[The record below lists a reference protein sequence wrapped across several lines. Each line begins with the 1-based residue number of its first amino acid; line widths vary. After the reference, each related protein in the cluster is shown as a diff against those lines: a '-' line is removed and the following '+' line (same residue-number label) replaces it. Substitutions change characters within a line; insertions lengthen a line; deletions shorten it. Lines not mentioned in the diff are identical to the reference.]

1 MHAVVNKGNFVCGLN
16 CNNSYYLCCY
26 FVEATSLWFN
36 GSGYIVYHMDKTQ
49 EKSYLNRTYVAFG
62 IRTLHSRKGVIF
74 SLRSRPV
81 SGFLLMEMDDGKI
94 RVEFNSGGGCCHFLN
109 NVVLNENC

>member
-1 MHAVVNKGNFVCGLN
+1 M
-16 CNNSYYLCCY
+16 
-26 FVEATSLWFN
+26 
-36 GSGYIVYHMDKTQ
+36 
-49 EKSYLNRTYVAFG
+49 AFG

-109 NVVLNENC
+109 NVVLNENWYIPFTISAINMIDIALMLIRVFLLG